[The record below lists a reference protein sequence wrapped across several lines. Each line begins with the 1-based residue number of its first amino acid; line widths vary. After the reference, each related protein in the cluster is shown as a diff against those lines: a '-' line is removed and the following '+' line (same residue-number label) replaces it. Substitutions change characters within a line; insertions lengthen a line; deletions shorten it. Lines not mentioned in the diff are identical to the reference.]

1 MAYKKSVVEAAKH
14 MYMVEGKTARYI
26 AEKLGVAEK
35 TVYTWIKR
43 HGWNRDIASPTGFN
57 LLLDMQKEFASK
69 IKEVTEDGTLT
80 DPAVA
85 DSLWKVA
92 KLMERMAPQRV
103 QLSNLFQF
111 MDDMVSYFSISGE
124 SEEFLKRIQAH
135 IPKLGDYLRKK
146 YMVNE

>member
-26 AEKLGVAEK
+26 SDKLGVAEK
-35 TVYTWIKR
+35 TVYNWIKR
-43 HGWNRDIASPTGFN
+43 HDWNRDIASPTGFN
-57 LLLDMQKEFASK
+57 LLLDMQKEFAAK

-111 MDDMVSYFSISGE
+111 MNDMVSYFSISGE
-124 SEEFLKRIQAH
+124 SEEFLKILQAH
-135 IPKLGDYLRKK
+135 IPKLGDFLRKK
-146 YMVNE
+146 YMVND